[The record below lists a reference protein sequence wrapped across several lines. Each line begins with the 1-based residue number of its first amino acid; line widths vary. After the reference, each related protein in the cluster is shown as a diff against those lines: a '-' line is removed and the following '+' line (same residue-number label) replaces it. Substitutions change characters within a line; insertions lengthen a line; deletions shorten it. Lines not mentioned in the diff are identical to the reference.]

1 MYFSS
6 FAQRKQT
13 VYLNADSIT
22 ITKEEYKTAR
32 DFEFSKEKIKTDTS
46 TIYKLK
52 SKRAYG
58 FLDEKNKILLFSILD
73 KLSTET
79 TNINTKIFIH
89 NFNRNEKRLKTAI
102 NNDCYWHYVENK
114 HDNCTSFLLTNKPDT
129 KKKNSRTFYDEKKLI
144 HQLFFSFSEFEV
156 NHVIIKPTG
165 EFTIYY
171 GTYDICHILD
181 SDA

>member
-73 KLSTET
+73 KLSNET

-102 NNDCYWHYVENK
+102 NNDCYWH
-114 HDNCTSFLLTNKPDT
+114 
-129 KKKNSRTFYDEKKLI
+129 
-144 HQLFFSFSEFEV
+144 
-156 NHVIIKPTG
+156 
-165 EFTIYY
+165 
-171 GTYDICHILD
+171 
-181 SDA
+181 